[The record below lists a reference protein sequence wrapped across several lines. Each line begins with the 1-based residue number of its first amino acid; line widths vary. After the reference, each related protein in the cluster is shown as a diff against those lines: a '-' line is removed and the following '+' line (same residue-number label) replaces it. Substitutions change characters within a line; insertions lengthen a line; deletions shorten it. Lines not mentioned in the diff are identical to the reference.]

1 MSYTDE
7 QIQNLAIA
15 IKQLKPLIN
24 SLNEFN
30 DNINVIE
37 RLADAIERSNELKE
51 RELGIT
57 SSNDARVLG
66 LNNRMGK

>member
-30 DNINVIE
+30 DNINVIKPTINVKS
-37 RLADAIERSNELKE
+37 L
-51 RELGIT
+51 
-57 SSNDARVLG
+57 
-66 LNNRMGK
+66 